1 MRFEYAVVTLK
12 LLNRLRTPIIR
23 DVLGIGIIKLIS
35 IPATLAISIMLAR
48 NLGPEHFGT
57 YAFVISLT
65 SFATLTLTGGL
76 SQLMTREVAFALQD
90 DAKGVLKGLLLSATA
105 WVLSTSL
112 ATVLCGWFVVQ
123 FAVTGNGQSLR
134 AALLVALF
142 ALPIVAIS
150 PVWAGTLRGYGHG
163 AKSQY
168 PGLLLIPLAQLLVV
182 TGLVTF
188 GLLSV
193 RTAIFAFILANVV
206 AAAVGLYLMKKTV
219 SNSLRNVVAEY
230 KVSAWGKSCVI
241 FTAIALMTFLQTQ
254 AGVLLLGFLS
264 TTADVAAYQV
274 ADRGAQMVILAAA
287 IIELVLA
294 PHVAQAFKAGS
305 QDQLRSIF
313 LKARRAGG
321 LVTLFVAL
329 PLIFAGYP
337 IVQLTFGSSY
347 VDIAV
352 EPLAIIAAALSIRAF
367 LGPTSTFLAMTNN
380 ERSVIAAQSFGLTLN
395 IGLTLLLAP
404 RLGAVGAA
412 YAAALG
418 IIAWSVILAFQTKK
432 TLGIQVMKL

>member
-1 MRFEYAVVTLK
+1 MPFEYAVVTLK

-23 DVLGIGIIKLIS
+23 DVLGIGIIKLIA

-48 NLGPEHFGT
+48 NLGPEDFGT

-65 SFATLTLTGGL
+65 SFAALTLTGGL
-76 SQLMTREVAFALQD
+76 SQLMTREVAFALQN
-90 DAKGVLKGLLLSATA
+90 DASGVLKGLLQSATA
-105 WVLSTSL
+105 WVLATSL

-123 FAVTGNGQSLR
+123 FAVTGNDPSLR

-168 PGLLLIPLAQLLVV
+168 PGLLLVPLAQLLAV

-193 RTAIFAFILANVV
+193 RTAIFAFILANVI

-219 SNSLRNVVAEY
+219 SNSLRNVAAEY
-230 KVSAWGKSCVI
+230 KVSTWAKSCVI
-241 FTAIALMTFLQTQ
+241 FTGIALMTFLQTQ
-254 AGVLLLGFLS
+254 AGVILLGFLS
-264 TTADVAAYQV
+264 TKADVAAYQI
-274 ADRGAQMVILAAA
+274 ADRGAQMVILAAT

-294 PHVAQAFKAGS
+294 PHVARAFKAGS
-305 QDQLRSIF
+305 HDQLRSIF
-313 LKARRAGG
+313 LKARRVGG
-321 LVTLFVAL
+321 LVTLFVAF
-329 PLIFAGYP
+329 PLIFAGAP
-337 IVQLTFGSSY
+337 IIKLAFGSAY
-347 VDIAV
+347 VELAV
-352 EPLAIIAAALSIRAF
+352 QPLAIISTALSIRAF
-367 LGPTSTFLAMTNN
+367 LGPTTTFLAMSNN
-380 ERSVIAAQSFGLTLN
+380 ERSALAAQSVGMIFN

-404 RLGAVGAA
+404 SLGAVGAA
-412 YAAALG
+412 WAAAVGLVV
-418 IIAWSVILAFQTKK
+418 WSTLLAFQTKK
-432 TLGIQVMKL
+432 KLKIGIF